1 MSSDHHDP
9 LLAHHFD
16 DMEQQFDTNKFGM
29 WVFLLTEILF
39 FSGLFVAYAVYRSN
53 HPEVF
58 QYASQFLDTN
68 LGALNTIVLLLSSF
82 TAAWAVRAAQLGQK
96 SLVTKLL
103 GVTVLCAFGFMA
115 IKAYEYNHKF
125 EEGLL
130 WGGAEHS
137 VFKADISE
145 VDAAPA
151 GHNPHWDEIKAR
163 DPEFRR
169 QVGTF
174 FGIYFCLTGL
184 HGIHVII
191 GIIVILWLMR
201 RNMRGDFTP
210 QKYDAI
216 DLGALYWHLVDLIWI
231 FLFPLLYL
239 IS

>member
-1 MSSDHHDP
+1 MSHDHHDG
-9 LLAHHFD
+9 LVAHHFD
-16 DMEQQFDTNKFGM
+16 DIEQQFDSNKFGM

-39 FSGLFVAYAVYRSN
+39 FSGLFVCYAVYRGN

-58 QYASQFLDTN
+58 QYASQFLDTTM
-68 LGALNTIVLLLSSF
+68 GAVNTVVLLLSSF
-82 TAAWAVRAAQLGQK
+82 TAAWAVRAAQLGQSK
-96 SLVTKLL
+96 LVTQLL

-115 IKAYEYNHKF
+115 IKYVEYSHKYH
-125 EEGLL
+125 EGLL
-130 WGGAEHS
+130 WGGNSHS
-137 VFKADISE
+137 IFLADMDDVNPKVSE
-145 VDAAPA
+145 GSHYFDQVK
-151 GHNPHWDEIKAR
+151 EL

-169 QVGTF
+169 QVGLF

-184 HGIHVII
+184 HGIHVVI

-210 QKYDAI
+210 EKYDAV